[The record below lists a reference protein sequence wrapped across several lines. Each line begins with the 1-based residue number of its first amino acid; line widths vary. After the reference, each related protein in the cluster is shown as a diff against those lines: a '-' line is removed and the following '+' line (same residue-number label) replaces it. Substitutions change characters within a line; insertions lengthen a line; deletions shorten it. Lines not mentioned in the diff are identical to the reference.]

1 MSQPVTDAL
10 ENVRQQ
16 YDQTPY
22 PRVPLEQSPKQDATN
37 LYTHNL
43 VTAFYLRNQQII
55 NTQGAV
61 ILDAGCGTG
70 YKSLMLA
77 EANPGAKI
85 VGVDL
90 SPESVKLA
98 EQRLKHYDFHH
109 AEFHA
114 ISIEDLSSLNLQFD
128 YINAD
133 EVLYLLPDP
142 VAGLQSMRSVLKP
155 NGIIR
160 TNYHN
165 SLQRTAY
172 FRAQEFFKAVGLMS
186 GNSQEADV
194 ELVRQTMQSLKNHVF
209 VKATAWKPLFETH
222 DESILMNHLLRGDKG
237 WTIPEFFAAMRTAN
251 LEFISMVNWR
261 EWDLLSLFTDVDEL
275 PLSIVLELSEKSTEE
290 QLHLFELLH
299 QAHRLLDLW
308 CGHPNEGMP
317 YTPVAEW
324 TVDRWQT
331 AQAHLHPQLKTA
343 ALKEDL
349 IACVTQSNPFEI
361 SRHLKI
367 VDEPVSIDSFMA
379 GSLLPLLE
387 QPQSV
392 TALAQRWQTLRP
404 FNPVTLEPTTLE
416 DAFERVQQL
425 LTTLE
430 SLGYILLECPA

>member
-1 MSQPVTDAL
+1 MNQPSTDFI

-16 YDQTPY
+16 YDHTPY
-22 PRVPLEQSPKQDATN
+22 PNAPLDRSPRNDFNA
-37 LYTHNL
+37 LYIHSL
-43 VTAFYLRNQQII
+43 VTAYYTRNQQII
-55 NTQGAV
+55 EPAGKV
-61 ILDAGCGTG
+61 ILDAGCGSG
-70 YKSLMLA
+70 YKSLILA

-90 SPESVKLA
+90 SSESTKLA
-98 EQRLKHYDFHH
+98 QQRLNHH
-109 AEFHA
+109 GFSDAEFHA
-114 ISIEDLSSLNLQFD
+114 IPIEALPDLNLQFD

-142 VAGLQSMRSVLKP
+142 VAGLQAMRSVLKP

-160 TNYHN
+160 CNYHS
-165 SLQRTAY
+165 SLQRAVY
-172 FRAQEFFKAVGLMS
+172 FRAQAFFKAVGLMS
-186 GNSQEADV
+186 GVSQEADL
-194 ELVRQTMQSLKNHVF
+194 ELVRQTMKSLKNEVF
-209 VKATAWKPLFETH
+209 VKATSWKPHFETD
-222 DESILMNHLLRGDKG
+222 DEIVLMNYLLRGDKG
-237 WTIPEFFAAMRTAN
+237 WTIPELFAAIQAAG

-261 EWDLLSLFTDVDEL
+261 QWDLLNLFTDVNEL
-275 PLSIVLELSEKSTEE
+275 PIAIALEIGEKSAEA

-324 TVDRWQT
+324 TADRWQT
-331 AQAHLHPQLKTA
+331 TQAHLHPQLKTA

-349 IACVTQSNPFEI
+349 IACVTQSKTFQI
-361 SRHLKI
+361 SQHLKT

-379 GSLLPLLE
+379 SCLLPLVE

-416 DAFERVQQL
+416 NAFERVQQL

>member
-1 MSQPVTDAL
+1 MNQPVIDAL
-10 ENVRQQ
+10 EKVRQQ
-16 YDQTPY
+16 FDQAPY
-22 PRVPLEQSPKQDATN
+22 PRIPLEQSPKDDATR
-37 LYTHNL
+37 LYTHSL

-77 EANPGAKI
+77 EANPGATI

-90 SPESVKLA
+90 SSESVKLA
-98 EQRLKHYDFHH
+98 EQRLKHYDFHN

-114 ISIEDLSSLNLQFD
+114 ISIEDLPSLKLQFD

-142 VAGLQSMRSVLKP
+142 VAGLQAMRSVLKP

-160 TNYHN
+160 TNFH
-165 SLQRTAY
+165 SALQRMIY
-172 FRAQEFFKAVGLMS
+172 FRAQAFFKSVGLM
-186 GNSQEADV
+186 GGTTQDEDI
-194 ELVRQTMQSLKNHVF
+194 ELVRQTMRSLKNHVF
-209 VKATAWKPLFETH
+209 LKSTVWNPNFETD
-222 DESILMNHLLRGDKG
+222 DEIVLANYLLQGDKG
-237 WTIPEFFAAMRTAN
+237 WTIPEFFAAMRAAD

-261 EWDLLSLFTDVDEL
+261 KWDLLSLFTDIEEL
-275 PLSIVLELSEKSTEE
+275 PISVTLEIGEKSAEE

-299 QAHRLLDLW
+299 PVDRLLDLW
-308 CGHPNEGMP
+308 CGHPHEGMP

-324 TVDRWQT
+324 TADSWQT
-331 AQAHLHPQLKTA
+331 AYAHLHPQLKTA

-349 IACVTQSNPFEI
+349 IACITQSSPFEI

-379 GSLLPLLE
+379 GCLLPLLE
-387 QPQSV
+387 QPQPV
-392 TALAQRWQTLRP
+392 TALAQRWQMLRP

-416 DAFERVQQL
+416 NAFERVQQL